1 MRRLSS
7 PELTE
12 ATKETLLVQ
21 RGRIQSVTQGDVV
34 LADIPSASSY
44 WKYRIGFIFGL
55 LLILSSLVYHVEV
68 EHSLALGLMILMSG
82 GVWKL
87 TEQWQ
92 SWIRYLPQAVT
103 SRLVLSRGLE
113 LFSELGVYRTMGR
126 CGAIVVFSRA
136 EKRVLVL
143 GDEALDSAI
152 GDHGWERLCGQIADC
167 VDDDESIDEAACYA
181 FDELEA
187 LLEELFPMDYGIN
200 TPIRELAEPSV
211 EVEDA

>member
-1 MRRLSS
+1 MKGLTS

-34 LADIPSASSY
+34 LADIPSACSY
-44 WKYRIGFIFGL
+44 WKYRVGTILGL
-55 LLILSSLVYHVEV
+55 LITLSSVFFHTET
-68 EHSLALGLMILMSG
+68 EHSLALGFMILASG
-82 GVWKL
+82 GIWKL
-87 TEQWQ
+87 SELWQ
-92 SWIRYLPQAVT
+92 GWIRFLPQAVT

-126 CGAIVVFSRA
+126 CGALVVFSRA

-143 GDEALDSAI
+143 GDEALDNAV
-152 GDHGWERLCGQIADC
+152 GDQGWERLCGQIADY
-167 VDDDESIDEAACYA
+167 VDDDGSIDEAAQYA

-187 LLEELFPMDYGIN
+187 LLEELFPMDYGVHS
-200 TPIRELAEPSV
+200 PIRELAEPDV
-211 EVEDA
+211 EVSDA